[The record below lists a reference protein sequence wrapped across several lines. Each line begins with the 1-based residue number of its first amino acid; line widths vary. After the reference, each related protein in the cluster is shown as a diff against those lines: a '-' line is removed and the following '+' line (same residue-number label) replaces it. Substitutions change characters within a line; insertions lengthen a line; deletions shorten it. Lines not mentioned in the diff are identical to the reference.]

1 VVDASIKLRT
11 ARPEDASRLHELHAA
26 SVRALCTKHY
36 SKDIIEGW
44 LQSRTPSGYLPPIER
59 EAIFVAE
66 RNEKI
71 IGFGEADTGAVV
83 AVYVD
88 PSATGQGVGRLIL
101 DRAIDLARDGHS
113 GSIRVE
119 STLNASSFYE
129 HHGFVEVK
137 RATVSRNQVEVAIVI
152 MERLTGRGD

>member
-1 VVDASIKLRT
+1 MVDASIKIRT

-26 SVRALCTKHY
+26 SVRALCAKHY

-44 LQSRTPSGYLPPIER
+44 LQSRTPSGYLPPIGR

-71 IGFGEADTGAVV
+71 IGFGQTDTGAVV

-88 PSATGQGVGRLIL
+88 PRSR
-101 DRAIDLARDGHS
+101 DRELGA
-113 GSIRVE
+113 
-119 STLNASSFYE
+119 
-129 HHGFVEVK
+129 
-137 RATVSRNQVEVAIVI
+137 
-152 MERLTGRGD
+152 

>member
-1 VVDASIKLRT
+1 MVDAPIKIRT
-11 ARPEDASRLHELHAA
+11 ARPEDALRLHELRAA
-26 SVRALCTKHY
+26 SVRALCAKHY
-36 SKDIIEGW
+36 TQEIIDGW
-44 LQSRTPSGYLPPIER
+44 LQSRTPGSYLPAIER

-66 RNEKI
+66 LKQKI
-71 IGFGEADTGAVV
+71 IGFGEAAAGTVI

-101 DRAIDLARDGHS
+101 DRAVELARKDHS
-113 GSIRVE
+113 GPIRVE

-137 RATVSRNQVEVAIVI
+137 RGTVSRNQAEAPIVI
-152 MERLTGRGD
+152 MERRAD